1 MSIIDSDQL
10 EKHKIRNVIHTLV
23 FVLAMSALTAM
34 SASLLFGEG
43 VWPWVLVG
51 SALAF
56 VMLPGVSPKW
66 ILNLYQAKPL
76 NRFKAQ
82 QIYRMIDILSQRAGL
97 QVSPGLYWIPSN
109 TLNAFAV
116 GVKNNAA
123 IAVSDGLLRT
133 VNQKELAG
141 ILAHEISHIA
151 NNDLK
156 LMNLADIL
164 TRMTHLLSLLGIFF
178 IIFTLPFILLGIIS
192 ISWIGLLILITA
204 PILSALLQFA
214 LSRVREF
221 DADLEAV
228 RLTGDP
234 RGLASA
240 LHKLE
245 RQHTGLWKKI
255 LFPGYKQSE
264 PSLFRTHPDTQERI
278 KRLLALA
285 PDKTINRTN
294 QPWLND
300 AIAYSPLYPVHQPR
314 HRFIIGLWH

>member
-1 MSIIDSDQL
+1 MDRDKL
-10 EKHKIRNVIHTLV
+10 EKHKFRNVFHTLV
-23 FVLAMSALTAM
+23 FVLAMSALTALC
-34 SASLLFGEG
+34 ASLLFGEG
-43 VWPWVLVG
+43 VWLGVLIG

-56 VMLPGVSPKW
+56 FMAPDVSPKW
-66 ILNLYQAKPL
+66 VLNLYQAQPL
-76 NRFKAQ
+76 QPLHAPQ
-82 QIYRMIDILSQRAGL
+82 LYRIVEILSQRAEL
-97 QVSPGLYWIPSN
+97 LTMPSLYWIPSN

-116 GVKNNAA
+116 GNKNNAA
-123 IAVSDGLLRT
+123 IAISEGLLRT
-133 VNQKELAG
+133 LNQNELAG
-141 ILAHEISHIA
+141 VLAHEISHIA

-164 TRMTHLLSLLGIFF
+164 SRMTHLLSLFGMF
-178 IIFTLPFILLGIIS
+178 IVLFSLPFILVGIIS
-192 ISWIGLLILITA
+192 ISWIGLMILITA
-204 PILSALLQFA
+204 PVLSALLQFA

-245 RQHTGLWKKI
+245 QQYSGIWKKI

-278 KRLLALA
+278 KRLLALL
-285 PDKTINRTN
+285 PRYSFDNQH
-294 QPWLND
+294 QPWDNQLISLPSRH
-300 AIAYSPLYPVHQPR
+300 AVRQPR
-314 HRFIIGLWH
+314 HRFILGLWQ